1 MTSTA
6 TRKTIQPRNTYLA
19 RIELTRY
26 VGSSN
31 SFTVWTNTSATVSF
45 CTDALGASPIA
56 GLSSFPLTES
66 GTLGTYYAEIS
77 PAYTNLLIPYVG
89 QTIYQVVRAGANL
102 AVPDLDGVVPL
113 LVEQP
118 RFV

>member
-31 SFTVWTNTSATVSF
+31 SFTVWTNT
-45 CTDALGASPIA
+45 
-56 GLSSFPLTES
+56 
-66 GTLGTYYAEIS
+66 
-77 PAYTNLLIPYVG
+77 
-89 QTIYQVVRAGANL
+89 
-102 AVPDLDGVVPL
+102 
-113 LVEQP
+113 
-118 RFV
+118 